1 MGNLTHS
8 KPGIQWPS
16 MARSTSRRG
25 CCSSVLLLL
34 ALLAVLATA
43 ALTCSILLAPAAPR
57 TILVL
62 GLDRRP
68 DETGPVRSDTLLL
81 IAVRPDVP
89 WVALLSIPRDLYVEV
104 PGHGQSRINTAHF
117 FGGPA
122 LAAET
127 VARNFGVPIDRWARL
142 DFNGFRALVD
152 AAGGMDIDVPR
163 RIVDN
168 AYPTEDY
175 GVMRIEIPAGQQ
187 HMDGETALRYVRT
200 RHDSNDFERAE
211 RQQQVVLALVRQLLQ
226 PSAWPRWPAVA
237 SAFTQSVETDVQP
250 WDILALLPTLVRVGP
265 EGIQHAVINA
275 EMTTPFTTPSG
286 GQVLLPRW
294 ERIRPLVRE
303 VVGP

>member
-1 MGNLTHS
+1 
-8 KPGIQWPS
+8 
-16 MARSTSRRG
+16 MARSTFRRG
-25 CCSSVLLLL
+25 CWSSLLLLL

-43 ALTCSILLAPAAPR
+43 AVTCSILLAPAAPR

-68 DETGPVRSDTLLL
+68 DETGPVRSDTMLL

-127 VARNFGVPIDRWARL
+127 VARNFGVPVDRWARL
-142 DFNGFRALVD
+142 DFNGFRAIVD
-152 AAGGMDIDVPR
+152 AAGGVDIDVPR

-175 GVMRIEIPAGQQ
+175 GVMRIEFPAGPQ

-200 RHDSNDFERAE
+200 RHGSSDFDRAA
-211 RQQQVVLALVRQLLQ
+211 RQQQVVLALVRQLLH

-237 SAFTQSVETDVQP
+237 QAFIQSVETDLQP

-303 VVGP
+303 VVGL

>member
-1 MGNLTHS
+1 
-8 KPGIQWPS
+8 
-16 MARSTSRRG
+16 MARSSFRRG
-25 CCSSVLLLL
+25 CWSSLLTLL

-43 ALTCSILLAPAAPR
+43 AITCSILLAPVAPR

-68 DETGPVRSDTLLL
+68 SEIGPVRSDTILL
-81 IAVRPDVP
+81 IAVRPEVP
-89 WVALLSIPRDLYVEV
+89 QVVLLSIPRDLYVEV
-104 PGHGQSRINTAHF
+104 PSHGQSRINTAHF
-117 FGGPA
+117 FGGPT

-127 VARNFGVPIDRWARL
+127 VARNFGVPVDRWARL
-142 DFNGFRALVD
+142 DFNGFRAIVN
-152 AAGGMDIDVPR
+152 AAGGVDIDVPR
-163 RIVDN
+163 RITDN

-175 GVMRIEIPAGQQ
+175 GVMRIEFPAGLQ

-200 RHDSNDFERAE
+200 RHGSNDFDRAA

-226 PSAWPRWPAVA
+226 PSAWLRWPAVA
-237 SAFTQSVETDVQP
+237 QAFIQSVETNMQP

-294 ERIRPLVRE
+294 ERIHPLVRE

>member
-1 MGNLTHS
+1 MT
-8 KPGIQWPS
+8 
-16 MARSTSRRG
+16 RSTFRRG
-25 CCSSVLLLL
+25 CWSSLLLLL

-68 DETGPVRSDTLLL
+68 GETGPVRSDTLLL
-81 IAVRPDVP
+81 IIVRSDVP
-89 WVALLSIPRDLYVEV
+89 QVTLLSIPRDLYVEV

-127 VARNFGVPIDRWARL
+127 VALNFGVPIDRWARL

-152 AAGGMDIDVPR
+152 AAGGVDIDVPR
-163 RIVDN
+163 YIVDN

-226 PSAWPRWPAVA
+226 PSAWPCWPAVA
-237 SAFTQSVETDVQP
+237 NAFAQSVETDVQP

-265 EGIQHAVINA
+265 EGIRHAVINA

-294 ERIRPLVRE
+294 ERIRPLVQE
-303 VVGP
+303 VIGP

>member
-1 MGNLTHS
+1 M
-8 KPGIQWPS
+8 
-16 MARSTSRRG
+16 SRFTFKHG
-25 CCSSVLLLL
+25 CLSSLLALL
-34 ALLAVLATA
+34 ALLAVLVTA
-43 ALTCSILLAPAAPR
+43 AVTCSILLAPAAPR
-57 TILVL
+57 TLLVL

-68 DETGPVRSDTLLL
+68 GETGPVRSDTMLL
-81 IAVRPDVP
+81 ITVRPDVP
-89 WVALLSIPRDLYVEV
+89 QVALLSIPRDLYIGV

-122 LAAET
+122 LATET
-127 VARNFGVPIDRWARL
+127 VALNFGVPIDRWARL
-142 DFNGFRALVD
+142 DFNGFRAIVD
-152 AAGGMDIDVPR
+152 AAGGVDIDVPR

-175 GVMRIEIPAGQQ
+175 GVMRVEFPAGVQ

-200 RHDSNDFERAE
+200 RHGSNDFDRAA
-211 RQQQVVLALVRQLLQ
+211 RQQQVVLALIGQLLQ

-237 SAFTQSVETDVQP
+237 QAFIQSVETNLQP

-265 EGIQHAVINA
+265 EGIRHIVINA

-294 ERIRPLVRE
+294 ERIRPLVQE
-303 VVGP
+303 VVSQ

>member
-1 MGNLTHS
+1 
-8 KPGIQWPS
+8 
-16 MARSTSRRG
+16 MARSTSRHG
-25 CCSSVLLLL
+25 CCGSVLVLL

-43 ALTCSILLAPAAPR
+43 AVTSSILLAPVAPR

-68 DETGPVRSDTLLL
+68 DETGPTRSDTLLL
-81 IAVRPDVP
+81 MAVRPDVP
-89 WVALLSIPRDLYVEV
+89 QVALLSIPRDLYVEV

-122 LAAET
+122 LAAKT
-127 VARNFGVPIDRWARL
+127 VALNFGVPIDRWARL
-142 DFNGFRALVD
+142 DFNGFRAIVD
-152 AAGGMDIDVPR
+152 AAGGVDIDVPR

-175 GVMRIEIPAGQQ
+175 GVMRIEFPAGRQ

-211 RQQQVVLALVRQLLQ
+211 RQQQVVLALIGQLLQ

-237 SAFTQSVETDVQP
+237 HAFIQSVETNLRP

-265 EGIQHAVINA
+265 EGIKHVVINA

-303 VVGP
+303 IVGLQGE